1 MLEHNFANRSK
12 AGKISVHDVF
22 DDIKLTAGGDELSEQ
37 GYITLDYENRE
48 LKLKYMVKPSKS
60 VVDHMVES
68 GRGLPGKVEINLLN
82 EVLFYAYWDATYG
95 KFETTPRIA
104 GIVDQNELS
113 EFKKNAEYVGDCL
126 VNKAYKDLLKFHP
139 LYNIRSAR
147 EPLGNDL
154 REVQNRAKLVW
165 VAVGYA
171 LNNKK
176 FIECAERGDFNNFYL
191 DQSRLDFLR
200 DKFNVDV
207 RNVDPEKQIETKKPD
222 GLEL

>member
-1 MLEHNFANRSK
+1 MFEHNFASRSK

-48 LKLKYMVKPSKS
+48 LKLKYMIRPSKS
-60 VVDHMVES
+60 VVNHMVES

-113 EFKKNAEYVGDCL
+113 EFKKSAEYVGDCL
-126 VNKAYKDLLKFHP
+126 VNKAYQDLLKIHP

-147 EPLGNDL
+147 EPLGSDL
-154 REVQNRAKLVW
+154 KEVQNRAKLVW

-200 DKFNVDV
+200 DKFSVDV
-207 RNVDPEKQIETKKPD
+207 KNVDPEKQIQTKKPD

>member
-1 MLEHNFANRSK
+1 MFEHNFANRSK
-12 AGKISVHDVF
+12 ACKISVHDVF
-22 DDIKLTAGGDELSEQ
+22 DDIKLTAGGDELAEQ

-60 VVDHMVES
+60 VIDLMVES

-82 EVLFYAYWDATYG
+82 EVLFYSYWDTTYG

-104 GIVDQNELS
+104 GIVEQNELI
-113 EFKKNAEYVGDCL
+113 EFKKSAEYVGYCL
-126 VNKAYKDLLKFHP
+126 VNKAYKDLLKAHP
-139 LYNIRSAR
+139 LYNIRSAS
-147 EPLGNDL
+147 EPLGSDL
-154 REVQNRAKLVW
+154 KDLQNRAKLVW

-207 RNVDPEKQIETKKPD
+207 RDVDPEKQIKTKKPD

>member
-1 MLEHNFANRSK
+1 MFEHNFANRSK

-60 VVDHMVES
+60 VVDYMVES

-95 KFETTPRIA
+95 KFEITPRIA

-113 EFKKNAEYVGDCL
+113 EFKKSAEYVGDCL
-126 VNKAYKDLLKFHP
+126 VNKAYKDLLKIHP
-139 LYNIRSAR
+139 LYNILSAR
-147 EPLGNDL
+147 EPLGSDL
-154 REVQNRAKLVW
+154 KEVQNRAKLVW

-171 LNNKK
+171 LNNTK

-207 RNVDPEKQIETKKPD
+207 RNVDPEKQIQTKKPD

>member
-1 MLEHNFANRSK
+1 MFEHNFANRSK

-48 LKLKYMVKPSKS
+48 LKLKYMVKPSES
-60 VVDHMVES
+60 VVDYMVES

-113 EFKKNAEYVGDCL
+113 EFKKSAEYVGDCL
-126 VNKAYKDLLKFHP
+126 VNKAYKDLLKIHP
-139 LYNIRSAR
+139 LYNILSAR
-147 EPLGNDL
+147 EPLGSDL

-176 FIECAERGDFNNFYL
+176 FIECAGRGDFNNFYL

-207 RNVDPEKQIETKKPD
+207 RNVDPEKQIQTKKPD

>member
-1 MLEHNFANRSK
+1 MFEHNLANRSK

-48 LKLKYMVKPSKS
+48 LKLKYMVKPSES
-60 VVDHMVES
+60 VVDYMVES

-113 EFKKNAEYVGDCL
+113 EFKKSAEYVGDCL
-126 VNKAYKDLLKFHP
+126 VNKAYKDLLKIHP
-139 LYNIRSAR
+139 LYNILSAR
-147 EPLGNDL
+147 EPLGSDL

-176 FIECAERGDFNNFYL
+176 FIECAGRGDFNNFYL

-207 RNVDPEKQIETKKPD
+207 RNVDPEKQIQTKKPD